1 MFKNWFSLIFMV
13 SFLLS
18 CQPQQQREDVIQYE
32 NVVRYFVKLDNSPL
46 RTAPSLKGNIIS
58 KLEAGSSV
66 YHLGEVGKEM
76 TVMVLDSSN
85 FCEPW
90 LKVKTEKGAEGWI
103 YGARLDHSIEGEPYS
118 QLRLRALLGN
128 DLKDSLD
135 VFKEELLLVGTSNA
149 FEAMYHKAQE
159 FQDELNRQ
167 LEKVSYDLTGPTGIP
182 DLFWLKDAV
191 PGFVPQLV
199 AEGTVYYLFFNYKW
213 WLELSEKTTD
223 DLDNAFL
230 SICVQVFPS
239 DSIEYFFPAW
249 TIQTWDYGGHSL
261 LGRGIHFGILKQLKD
276 YNFRSDLFEKDL
288 ALFRQKLMDDITLAE
303 VSYWVG
309 QDKILAELDSLILME
324 TGFLTGEDLIGLKV
338 RRSQFMEPEK
348 FGILLNQRSGE

>member
-1 MFKNWFSLIFMV
+1 MFKNCFFLIFLM
-13 SFLLS
+13 SILLS
-18 CQPQQQREDVIQYE
+18 CQPQQQEESVVQYE
-32 NVVRYFVKLDNSPL
+32 DVVRYFVKLDESPL
-46 RTAPSLKGNIIS
+46 RTVPSLKGNIVT
-58 KLEAGSSV
+58 KLKKGSSV

-103 YGARLDHSIEGEPYS
+103 YGARLDHSVEAQQYS
-118 QLRLRALLGN
+118 EIRLEALLGK

-135 VFKEELLLVGTSNA
+135 AFKVDLELVNTPEA
-149 FEAMYHKAQE
+149 FESFYYRVQAFQE
-159 FQDELNRQ
+159 DLNRR
-167 LEKVSYDLTGPTGIP
+167 LEQVSYDLTTWQGIP

-199 AEGTVYYLFFNYKW
+199 AEGTAYHLFLDYRW
-213 WLELSEKTTD
+213 WLELSARTTD
-223 DLDNAFL
+223 DQDDAFV
-230 SICVQVFPS
+230 SICVKIFPA

-261 LGRGIHFGILKQLKD
+261 LGRGIHYDVLNQIMD
-276 YNFRSDLFEKDL
+276 FRANSDLFEMDL
-288 ALFRQKLMDDITLAE
+288 RVLKQKIIDDITLAE
-303 VSYWVG
+303 VSYWEG
-309 QDKILAELDSLILME
+309 QDKIMAELDALISMDP
-324 TGFLTGEDLIGLKV
+324 GFFSEEDLVGIKV
-338 RRSQFMEPEK
+338 RRNQFMEPEK